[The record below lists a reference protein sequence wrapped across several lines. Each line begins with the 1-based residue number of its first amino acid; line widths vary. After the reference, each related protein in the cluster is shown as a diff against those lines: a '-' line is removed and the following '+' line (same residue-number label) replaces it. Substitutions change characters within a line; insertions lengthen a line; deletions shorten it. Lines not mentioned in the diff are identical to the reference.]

1 MAHDRQALAE
11 LCYRVAL
18 AEGEFSGDKP
28 PNMTDRLKAVD
39 LICRLQLTPSEP
51 APTMLYFDSGIKETL
66 DEILKRLP
74 PGVDIAEVLKCE
86 L

>member
-18 AEGEFSGDKP
+18 AEGEFSGEKP

-39 LICRLQLTPSEP
+39 LICRLQLTPP
-51 APTMLYFDSGIKETL
+51 DPNQMVVITDDIRQRIAPSVG
-66 DEILKRLP
+66 KRR
-74 PGVDIAEVLKCE
+74 VKKCE
-86 L
+86 E